1 MPVNMIDHTPDP
13 LSGEPSTVT
22 SKATSIRLTADALR
36 NAIEQLRTLTNEN
49 VTISDAVDEVRVK
62 AADAI
67 GDIEKVEVR
76 YRGAA
81 EALSTYGSDL
91 SGAHNR
97 ADGARNAIAQNN
109 TDARY
114 WRDRFNTLEA
124 RALAGDSDAT
134 LADDL
139 VEARARVSDYHENF
153 ESAMR
158 EYNRARHDK
167 ENAVQ
172 AAMHALHEAREAA
185 DLDDGFWDKVGAI
198 AEAVYEW
205 AQENLGPLIETFRAI
220 LRILKSIVDI
230 LALIVGVLSIF
241 LPFLAPLATLLV
253 LVSLGLAA
261 AIFLCS
267 LVLFALGRETLGQV
281 FADLIDVVVGV
292 VTAKLGGAFRPG
304 ALSGLSNVFS
314 RTAAATDVG
323 LMRVAFALE
332 SSIVGRSETL
342 AGYGLEIGAE
352 LFKPQALV
360 PAVLGDL
367 GKGMSE
373 GAFDIKF
380 DVFPESGSAGDF
392 GPFSG
397 GVDLTQSEVVEGI
410 AKPVSTGLS
419 GGISAPII
427 DFIEGVDDLRV
438 AVS

>member
-1 MPVNMIDHTPDP
+1 MPVNMIDPTPNP
-13 LSGEPSTVT
+13 LSGDPGDVI
-22 SKATSIRLTADALR
+22 SKAGRIRLTADALR

-49 VTISDAVDEVRVK
+49 VTISDAVDAVRVK

-81 EALSTYGSDL
+81 EALSAYGSDL
-91 SGAHNR
+91 NGAHNR
-97 ADGARNAIAQNN
+97 ADGAIGAIEQNN
-109 TDARY
+109 RDARY

-124 RALAGDSDAT
+124 RALSGDSDAT

-153 ESAMR
+153 QAAMGQ
-158 EYNRARHDK
+158 YNRARQDK
-167 ENAVQ
+167 ENAVH
-172 AAMHALHEAREAA
+172 AAKSALHEAREAA

-205 AQENLGPLIETFRAI
+205 AQENLGPIIEGLRAV

-241 LPFLAPLATLLV
+241 LPFLSP
-253 LVSLGLAA
+253 LAA
-261 AIFLCS
+261 ALMLASIALAATIFLCS
-267 LVLFALGRETLGQV
+267 LALFALGRETLGQV

-292 VTAKLGGAFRPG
+292 VTAKLGGAFKPG
-304 ALSGLSNVFS
+304 ALTGLSNVFS
-314 RTAAATDVG
+314 RTAAQADVG
-323 LMRVAFALE
+323 LLKVAFAIQ
-332 SSIVGRSETL
+332 SGATSNADTL
-342 AGYGLEIGAE
+342 ASYGLDIGAE
-352 LFKPQALV
+352 LFKPGNLA

-367 GKGMSE
+367 GKEMSE

-397 GVDLTQSEVVEGI
+397 GVDLTQSEVVDGI
-410 AKPVSTGLS
+410 AKPVGTLLS

-427 DFIEGVDDLRV
+427 DFIDGVDDLRV